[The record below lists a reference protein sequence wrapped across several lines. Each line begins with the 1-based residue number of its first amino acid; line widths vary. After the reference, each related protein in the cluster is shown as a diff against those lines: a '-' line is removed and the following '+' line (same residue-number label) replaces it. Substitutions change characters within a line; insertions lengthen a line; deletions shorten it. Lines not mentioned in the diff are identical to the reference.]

1 MSAACIWVLLAPS
14 PAAAS
19 APCVQMLG
27 LDGAGKTT
35 LLYKQAMCT
44 RQGTAGV
51 QTTIPTI
58 GFYLETLE

>member
-1 MSAACIWVLLAPS
+1 
-14 PAAAS
+14 
-19 APCVQMLG
+19 MLG